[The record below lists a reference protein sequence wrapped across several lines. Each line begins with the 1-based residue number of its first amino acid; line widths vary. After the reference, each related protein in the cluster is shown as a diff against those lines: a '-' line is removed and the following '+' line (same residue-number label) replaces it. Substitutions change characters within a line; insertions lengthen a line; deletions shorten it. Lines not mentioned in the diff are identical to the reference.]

1 MNDDFQQRYLDAE
14 QAYGAGDYRRAATI
28 TEQLLQE
35 LESVPAGGDNDEARL
50 AWRAFVALLLGHVQ
64 FHGLKDPIAA
74 NGPYRL
80 VLDSQPSDTL
90 RELAE
95 QGLEA
100 CERTAPEPPPSQAN
114 QADALTRDPFLS
126 EPTGR
131 VSTQE
136 ETLSSATPWLDRETP
151 TAGDAT
157 PPEPPTDP
165 EPEEPQPAEEPEPIK
180 PAPAE
185 PAPPTPA
192 PQPDPLLLLEGALL
206 RLDLRDR

>member
-100 CERTAPEPPPSQAN
+100 CEQTAPEPAPSQAN
-114 QADALTRDPFLS
+114 QADALIRDPFLS
-126 EPTGR
+126 EPAVL
-131 VSTQE
+131 VSRQE
-136 ETLSSATPWLDRETP
+136 ETPSSATPWLDRETP

-157 PPEPPTDP
+157 PPEPPPRPQAAD
-165 EPEEPQPAEEPEPIK
+165 PQPAEPEPIK
-180 PAPAE
+180 SETPE
-185 PAPPTPA
+185 PSPPTPA
-192 PQPDPLLLLEGALL
+192 PQPDPLILLEGALL
-206 RLDLRDR
+206 RLDLRNR

>member
-1 MNDDFQQRYLDAE
+1 MNDDFQKRYLDAE

-100 CERTAPEPPPSQAN
+100 CEQSVSKPPASQAN

-126 EPTGR
+126 EPTVL

-136 ETLSSATPWLDRETP
+136 ETLSSATPWLDTATP

-157 PPEPPTDP
+157 PPEPPPD
-165 EPEEPQPAEEPEPIK
+165 PQPPEPEPIK
-180 PAPAE
+180 PASPE
-185 PAPPTPA
+185 PASPIPA

>member
-14 QAYGAGDYRRAATI
+14 QAYGTGDYRRAATI

-100 CERTAPEPPPSQAN
+100 CEQTAPEPAPSQAD

-126 EPTGR
+126 EPAVLVR
-131 VSTQE
+131 TQE
-136 ETLSSATPWLDRETP
+136 VTPSSATPWLDTATP
-151 TAGDAT
+151 TAEDAT
-157 PPEPPTDP
+157 PPEPPADP
-165 EPEEPQPAEEPEPIK
+165 QLAEEPEPIK

-185 PAPPTPA
+185 PTPPTPA

>member
-35 LESVPAGGDNDEARL
+35 LDSVPAGGDNDEARL

-100 CERTAPEPPPSQAN
+100 CEQTASEPPPAV
-114 QADALTRDPFLS
+114 L
-126 EPTGR
+126 

-136 ETLSSATPWLDRETP
+136 ERPSSATPWLDTATP

-157 PPEPPTDP
+157 PPEP
-165 EPEEPQPAEEPEPIK
+165 QAESLPP
-180 PAPAE
+180 E

-192 PQPDPLLLLEGALL
+192 PQPDPLILLEGALL

>member
-35 LESVPAGGDNDEARL
+35 LKSVPAGGDNDEARL

-100 CERTAPEPPPSQAN
+100 CEQTAPEPPPSQAN

-126 EPTGR
+126 EPAVL

-136 ETLSSATPWLDRETP
+136 VTPSSATPWLDTATP
-151 TAGDAT
+151 TVEDAT
-157 PPEPPTDP
+157 PPEP
-165 EPEEPQPAEEPEPIK
+165 QPPEEPEPIK
-180 PAPAE
+180 PETSE
-185 PAPPTPA
+185 PSPPTPA

>member
-100 CERTAPEPPPSQAN
+100 CEQTAPEPPPSQAN

-136 ETLSSATPWLDRETP
+136 VTLSSATPWLDTATP
-151 TAGDAT
+151 TAEDAT
-157 PPEPPTDP
+157 PPEPPADP
-165 EPEEPQPAEEPEPIK
+165 EPEEPQPPEEPEPMK

-185 PAPPTPA
+185 PAPPIPD

>member
-100 CERTAPEPPPSQAN
+100 CEQTAPEPAPSQAN
-114 QADALTRDPFLS
+114 QADALIRDPFLS
-126 EPTGR
+126 EPAVR
-131 VSTQE
+131 VSRQE
-136 ETLSSATPWLDRETP
+136 ETPSSATPWLDTATP

-157 PPEPPTDP
+157 PPEPPAD
-165 EPEEPQPAEEPEPIK
+165 PQPPKEPEPIK
-180 PAPAE
+180 PAPTEPAPTE
-185 PAPPTPA
+185 PAPPAPD

>member
-35 LESVPAGGDNDEARL
+35 LD
-50 AWRAFVALLLGHVQ
+50 VALLLGHVQ

-100 CERTAPEPPPSQAN
+100 CEQTASEPPPSQAN

-126 EPTGR
+126 EPAVL

-136 ETLSSATPWLDRETP
+136 ERPSSATPWLDTATP
-151 TAGDAT
+151 TVEDST
-157 PPEPPTDP
+157 PPEP
-165 EPEEPQPAEEPEPIK
+165 QAESLPP
-180 PAPAE
+180 E

-192 PQPDPLLLLEGALL
+192 PQPDPLILLEGALL

>member
-100 CERTAPEPPPSQAN
+100 CEQTAPEPAPSQAN
-114 QADALTRDPFLS
+114 QADAMIRDPFLS

-136 ETLSSATPWLDRETP
+136 VTPSSATPWLDTGTP

-157 PPEPPTDP
+157 PPEPPADP
-165 EPEEPQPAEEPEPIK
+165 QPAEPQPAEEPEPMK
-180 PAPAE
+180 PAPTE
-185 PAPPTPA
+185 PAPPIPD

>member
-100 CERTAPEPPPSQAN
+100 CEQTAPEPPPSQAN

-126 EPTGR
+126 EPAVL

-136 ETLSSATPWLDRETP
+136 VTPSSATPWLDTATP
-151 TAGDAT
+151 TVEDAT
-157 PPEPPTDP
+157 PPEP
-165 EPEEPQPAEEPEPIK
+165 QPPEEPEPIK
-180 PAPAE
+180 PETSE
-185 PAPPTPA
+185 PSPPTPA

>member
-100 CERTAPEPPPSQAN
+100 CEQTAPEPAPSQAN
-114 QADALTRDPFLS
+114 QADALIRDPFLS
-126 EPTGR
+126 EPAVL

-136 ETLSSATPWLDRETP
+136 VTPSSATPWLDTATP
-151 TAGDAT
+151 TAEDAT
-157 PPEPPTDP
+157 PPEPPAD
-165 EPEEPQPAEEPEPIK
+165 PQPAEEPEPIK

-185 PAPPTPA
+185 PTPPTPA

>member
-35 LESVPAGGDNDEARL
+35 LDSVPAGGDNDETRL

-100 CERTAPEPPPSQAN
+100 CEQTAPEPAPSQAN

-126 EPTGR
+126 EPAVL
-131 VSTQE
+131 VSTPGE
-136 ETLSSATPWLDRETP
+136 MPSSATPWLDAATP
-151 TAGDAT
+151 TVENSTPQEPPPREPRPTELDLIDSK
-157 PPEPPTDP
+157 PPE
-165 EPEEPQPAEEPEPIK
+165 AS
-180 PAPAE
+180 
-185 PAPPTPA
+185 PPTPA
-192 PQPDPLLLLEGALL
+192 PQPDPLILLEGALL

>member
-100 CERTAPEPPPSQAN
+100 CEQTAPEPPPLQGN

-131 VSTQE
+131 VSTQKV
-136 ETLSSATPWLDRETP
+136 TLSSATPWLDTATP
-151 TAGDAT
+151 TAEDAT
-157 PPEPPTDP
+157 PPEPPADP
-165 EPEEPQPAEEPEPIK
+165 EPEEPQPPKEPEPIK

-185 PAPPTPA
+185 PAPPIPD

>member
-1 MNDDFQQRYLDAE
+1 MPARYNWSSATARHE
-14 QAYGAGDYRRAATI
+14 RRYRRAATI

-100 CERTAPEPPPSQAN
+100 CEQTASEPPPGG
-114 QADALTRDPFLS
+114 
-126 EPTGR
+126 TGPR
-131 VSTQE
+131 G
-136 ETLSSATPWLDRETP
+136 L
-151 TAGDAT
+151 
-157 PPEPPTDP
+157 
-165 EPEEPQPAEEPEPIK
+165 
-180 PAPAE
+180 
-185 PAPPTPA
+185 
-192 PQPDPLLLLEGALL
+192 
-206 RLDLRDR
+206 

>member
-100 CERTAPEPPPSQAN
+100 CEQTAPEPPPSQAN

-126 EPTGR
+126 EPAVL

-136 ETLSSATPWLDRETP
+136 VTPSSATPWLDTATP
-151 TAGDAT
+151 TAEDAT
-157 PPEPPTDP
+157 PPEP
-165 EPEEPQPAEEPEPIK
+165 QPPEEPEPIK
-180 PAPAE
+180 PETSE
-185 PAPPTPA
+185 PSPPTPA

>member
-35 LESVPAGGDNDEARL
+35 LESVPASGDNDEARL

-100 CERTAPEPPPSQAN
+100 CEQTAPEPPPSEAN
-114 QADALTRDPFLS
+114 QADALTRDPFLT

-131 VSTQE
+131 VSRQE
-136 ETLSSATPWLDRETP
+136 VTPSSATPWLDTATP
-151 TAGDAT
+151 TAEDAT
-157 PPEPPTDP
+157 PPEPPAD
-165 EPEEPQPAEEPEPIK
+165 PQPAEEPEPMK

-185 PAPPTPA
+185 PEPPIPD

>member
-35 LESVPAGGDNDEARL
+35 LESVPAGGDNDEVRL

-74 NGPYRL
+74 HGPYRL

-100 CERTAPEPPPSQAN
+100 CEQTAPEPAPSQAD

-126 EPTGR
+126 EPAVLVR
-131 VSTQE
+131 TQE
-136 ETLSSATPWLDRETP
+136 VTPSSATPWLDTATP
-151 TAGDAT
+151 TVEDAT
-157 PPEPPTDP
+157 PPEPPAD
-165 EPEEPQPAEEPEPIK
+165 PQPAEEPEPIK
-180 PAPAE
+180 

>member
-1 MNDDFQQRYLDAE
+1 VNDDFQQRYLDAE

-35 LESVPAGGDNDEARL
+35 LDSVPAGGDNDEARL

-100 CERTAPEPPPSQAN
+100 CEQTASEPPPSQAN

-126 EPTGR
+126 EPAVL

-136 ETLSSATPWLDRETP
+136 ERPSSATPWLDTATP
-151 TAGDAT
+151 TVGDAT
-157 PPEPPTDP
+157 PPEP
-165 EPEEPQPAEEPEPIK
+165 QAESLPP
-180 PAPAE
+180 E

-192 PQPDPLLLLEGALL
+192 PQPDPLILLEGALL

>member
-35 LESVPAGGDNDEARL
+35 LDSVPADGDNDEARL

-74 NGPYRL
+74 NGRYRL
-80 VLDSQPSDTL
+80 VLDSQPSDIL

-100 CERTAPEPPPSQAN
+100 CEQAASEPPPSQAN
-114 QADALTRDPFLS
+114 QADALTRDPFLG
-126 EPTGR
+126 EPAML
-131 VSTQE
+131 VSTHQE
-136 ETLSSATPWLDRETP
+136 TRNSATPWLDRTTP
-151 TAGDAT
+151 TVEDSN
-157 PPEPPTDP
+157 PPEPPPDPQPADP
-165 EPEEPQPAEEPEPIK
+165 EQAEEPEPIK

-185 PAPPTPA
+185 PEPPTSA
-192 PQPDPLLLLEGALL
+192 PQPDRLLLLEGALL